1 VKPPRVSTQRLLDFG
16 YLKEG
21 EVLYSKDKKYEVTL
35 LNDGNVEYN
44 GIIGSIHKISAIIK
58 NKTNNNGWD
67 YFYCI
72 KNGTLISIDELRYL
86 ANNDKKI

>member
-1 VKPPRVSTQRLLDFG
+1 MDFG

-44 GIIGSIHKISAIIK
+44 GNIGSIHKISAMIK